1 MTKSDLPKQDLISL
15 REKLLAQIN
24 KQQEPTP
31 KQKYDQAIYN
41 RTMNPETMPAERLR
55 EFQSY
60 GWFLG
65 YEQRELTPEQ
75 AVIEEEKLSHVSSH
89 LQVDNLLKTLQSDSL
104 PYRDELLIQSI
115 KSIMMKSQRVLNH

>member
-1 MTKSDLPKQDLISL
+1 MNKSDLAKQDLKSL
-15 REKLLAQIN
+15 RKKLLAQIN

-55 EFQSY
+55 EFQSH

-65 YEQRELTPEQ
+65 YEPRESTSEQ
-75 AVIEEEKLSHVSSH
+75 AAIDEEEF
-89 LQVDNLLKTLQSDSL
+89 QSTKDFSVC
-104 PYRDELLIQSI
+104 II
-115 KSIMMKSQRVLNH
+115 N

>member
-1 MTKSDLPKQDLISL
+1 MTKSDLAKQDLIGL

-55 EFQSY
+55 EFQSH

-65 YEQRELTPEQ
+65 YEPRGLTPEQ
-75 AVIEEEKLSHVSSH
+75 ATIEEE
-89 LQVDNLLKTLQSDSL
+89 
-104 PYRDELLIQSI
+104 EFQSI
-115 KSIMMKSQRVLNH
+115 VEEAFPSKEETSIDQSKNRTD

>member
-1 MTKSDLPKQDLISL
+1 MNKSEIPKQDLISL

-55 EFQSY
+55 EFQSH

-65 YEQRELTPEQ
+65 YEPRAVSYTHLT
-75 AVIEEEKLSHVSSH
+75 
-89 LQVDNLLKTLQSDSL
+89 L
-104 PYRDELLIQSI
+104 PT
-115 KSIMMKSQRVLNH
+115 KA

>member
-1 MTKSDLPKQDLISL
+1 MTKSDLSKQELIDLRDKILS
-15 REKLLAQIN
+15 QIN

-55 EFQSY
+55 EFQSH

-65 YEQRELTPEQ
+65 YEPRELTPEQ
-75 AVIEEEKLSHVSSH
+75 AAIEEE
-89 LQVDNLLKTLQSDSL
+89 
-104 PYRDELLIQSI
+104 EFQSI
-115 KSIMMKSQRVLNH
+115 VNEAFFTP